1 MGSIVECCLFEEEN
15 EKIIIEILQTEP
27 VIPLKINSIP
37 LKIKE
42 EEFESDKSDE
52 SDESEDDP
60 LDSSEEEFEI
70 VILN

>member
-27 VIPLKINSIP
+27 LKINPIP

-42 EEFESDKSDE
+42 EEFESDE

>member
-15 EKIIIEILQTEP
+15 ENIIIEILQTEP
-27 VIPLKINSIP
+27 AIPLKIKEIP

-42 EEFESDKSDE
+42 ELESDE

-70 VILN
+70 VIIN